1 MEPQVDHYIEARPPA
16 QQAILL
22 AARRCILAAGLV
34 EACKFKIPFYCWR
47 NRNICYLNANK
58 NGVYVGFMRGAALAD
73 PEGVLRGE
81 DLKVVRHFPLPEPK
95 TAEHPELQRLL
106 QEALLLEELY
116 LSKK

>member
-1 MEPQVDHYIEARPPA
+1 
-16 QQAILL
+16 L

-34 EACKFKIPFYCWR
+34 EAYKFKTPFYCWR

-58 NGVYVGFMRGAALAD
+58 EGVYVGFMRGAALTD
-73 PEGVLRGE
+73 LEGMLRGE
-81 DLKVVRHFPLPEPK
+81 ELKVVRHFPLSEPK
-95 TAEHPELQRLL
+95 TIDHPEFQRLL